1 MSDVNQRFGPLPS
14 SQTGQVGYTVF
25 GDHVRCL
32 GPRRRNDVAGRE
44 LGQNIGMTDALLI
57 DPARRHGQKGFAV
70 VGCIGTSHEI
80 QLAASPADLPCPCL
94 FRADLTIEVDG
105 NTAVDGNEIIELA
118 DCFWIVDITH
128 RCRQD
133 ILVMVQKFI
142 EFFRAHTNGED
153 AFPPLER
160 LFVVSNLP

>member
-44 LGQNIGMTDALLI
+44 LGQNIRMTDALLI

-70 VGCIGTSHEI
+70 VGCIGTSHEV
-80 QLAASPADLPCPCL
+80 QLAASPADLPSTSM
-94 FRADLTIEVDG
+94 ADSEQT
-105 NTAVDGNEIIELA
+105 
-118 DCFWIVDITH
+118 W
-128 RCRQD
+128 
-133 ILVMVQKFI
+133 
-142 EFFRAHTNGED
+142 
-153 AFPPLER
+153 P
-160 LFVVSNLP
+160 